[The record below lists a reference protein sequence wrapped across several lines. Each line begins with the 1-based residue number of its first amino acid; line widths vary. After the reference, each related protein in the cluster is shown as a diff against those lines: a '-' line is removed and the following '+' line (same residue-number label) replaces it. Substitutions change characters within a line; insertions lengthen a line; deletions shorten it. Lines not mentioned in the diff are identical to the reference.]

1 MEFDS
6 ACRGCFLLS
15 VFSTFQ
21 VDSSPCFPGI
31 PKLLNFS
38 LGVYTFSLSVLLN
51 LIPTCPFT
59 GPRCQVSLAVTLAC
73 MPVVTPSRRLLLW
86 LQVGGR
92 NTPGPPSGQGCQG
105 LHCLPRHTALGPWY
119 WGQSVAVPV
128 SNQPSRT
135 SAGVGTAAHSCGN
148 ETRWARMGVGRTFSS
163 TDSWCWGGAVGHLQ
177 QTSWAPQE
185 SLCHGFDGHL
195 YWAY

>member
-1 MEFDS
+1 MF
-6 ACRGCFLLS
+6 
-15 VFSTFQ
+15 FSTFQ

-38 LGVYTFSLSVLLN
+38 LGVYTFSLSILLN
-51 LIPTCPFT
+51 LIPTCPFM
-59 GPRCQVSLAVTLAC
+59 GPRYQVSLAVTHAC
-73 MPVVTPSRRLLLW
+73 GNPITWAAAVAAGGCQDP
-86 LQVGGR
+86 LQAR
-92 NTPGPPSGQGCQG
+92 AGQG
-105 LHCLPRHTALGPWY
+105 LPCLPRHTALGPWY
-119 WGQSVAVPV
+119 WGQSMAVPV
-128 SNQPSRT
+128 SNQPSRM
-135 SAGVGTAAHSCGN
+135 SAGFGTAARSCGS
-148 ETRWARMGVGRTFSS
+148 ETRWAGMGVGRTFSS